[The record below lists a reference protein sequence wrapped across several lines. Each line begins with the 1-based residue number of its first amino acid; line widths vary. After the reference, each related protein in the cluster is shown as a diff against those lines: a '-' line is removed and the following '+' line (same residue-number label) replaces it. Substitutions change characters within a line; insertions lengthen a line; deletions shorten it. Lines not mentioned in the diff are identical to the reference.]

1 MAAVLSLALGVGAN
15 TAIFTLLDATILKPL
30 PVENPGRLIELL
42 TDRGGPHP
50 GNAFSY
56 QSLLHYRG
64 HAKTMD
70 VIASHES
77 TFFVA
82 SGTGQHEIGTGQYV
96 TGDYFQVLGVAAARG
111 RPIQPADDR
120 ADAPLVVV
128 LSDAYWRS
136 RFGADPSIV
145 ERTMTIDG
153 QPAHIVGVAPG
164 AFRGLVATQAVDFW
178 LPLSSEPLIRTPSF
192 TSSAGYKWLQLVAR
206 VRAGQAMETAQAE
219 AMALFQGAVIDPE
232 VAGRGE
238 SVRERVQRWRP
249 AVGSA
254 HSGLSMVRHEYGEP
268 LGILLAISGLVLL
281 IACVNVAN
289 LLLAR
294 AATRR
299 HEVAVRLS
307 LGASRSRVMRQL
319 LTESMVLALSGAAAG
334 VALAYG
340 MCQGLVRLLAS
351 AQPVVLDVG
360 PDGRVL
366 AFAALLALIAGA
378 VFGLAPA
385 WRTASV
391 AAPAT
396 ALQAGHRVPGGR
408 DRRVLSRL
416 LVTSQVALSV
426 MMLIA
431 GGLFLRSLQNIRAID
446 LGFDRGS
453 VLIVT
458 TDASRSGLNADGL
471 RAMYRNTISRL
482 EAIASVRSASVSQL
496 TPIWG
501 GGTERSVFVHPIG
514 SEERRE
520 TPSVYMNWVSPG
532 YFATMGTPIY
542 SGRDFTWRDTPASA
556 QVAIVNRAMARQYFG
571 TETPLGAR
579 LESHDNT
586 FEIVAVVGDAKY
598 LDVRESLQ
606 PTVYFHWAQQSDE
619 LLLQQNVRGGQFA
632 IRSDLPPASLA
643 AAARAAMHDLLPS
656 MAVTKIWTLEDQLN
670 ASIVRERMLSLL
682 SGGFAVLGLLLAAI
696 GLYGVMAYSVARR
709 TNEIGI
715 RMALGAQP
723 VQIAATVV
731 REALILTTI
740 GIVAGAAA
748 ALWLS
753 GTLQALLYGLTP
765 TDRPTAIA
773 VAALML
779 ITGLSAAYLPSRRAT
794 NIDPTVALRAE

>member
-1 MAAVLSLALGVGAN
+1 
-15 TAIFTLLDATILKPL
+15 
-30 PVENPGRLIELL
+30 
-42 TDRGGPHP
+42 
-50 GNAFSY
+50 
-56 QSLLHYRG
+56 
-64 HAKTMD
+64 
-70 VIASHES
+70 
-77 TFFVA
+77 
-82 SGTGQHEIGTGQYV
+82 
-96 TGDYFQVLGVAAARG
+96 
-111 RPIQPADDR
+111 
-120 ADAPLVVV
+120 
-128 LSDAYWRS
+128 
-136 RFGADPSIV
+136 
-145 ERTMTIDG
+145 
-153 QPAHIVGVAPG
+153 
-164 AFRGLVATQAVDFW
+164 
-178 LPLSSEPLIRTPSF
+178 
-192 TSSAGYKWLQLVAR
+192 
-206 VRAGQAMETAQAE
+206 
-219 AMALFQGAVIDPE
+219 MALFQAAVIEPE

-254 HSGLSMVRHEYGEP
+254 RSGLSRVRQEYGEL

-307 LGASRSRVMRQL
+307 LGASRSRLVRQL
-319 LTESMVLALSGAAAG
+319 LTESMLLALSGAAVG

-340 MCQGLVRLLAS
+340 MCQGLVQLLAS
-351 AQPVVLDVG
+351 AQPVVVDVG

-366 AFAALLALIAGA
+366 AFAALLALMTGV

-391 AAPAT
+391 AAPAS
-396 ALQAGHRVPGGR
+396 ALQAGTRVPGGR
-408 DRRVLSRL
+408 DRRMLSRL

-446 LGFDRGS
+446 PGFDSGS

-458 TDASRSGLNADGL
+458 ADASRSGLDADGL
-471 RAMYRNTISRL
+471 RTMYRDMIARLGTIG
-482 EAIASVRSASVSQL
+482 SVRSASVSQV

-514 SEERRE
+514 SVERRE
-520 TPSVYMNWVSPG
+520 TSSVYMNWVSPG

-542 SGRDFTWRDTPASA
+542 SGRDFTWRDTPGSA

-579 LESHDNT
+579 IESHDRT
-586 FEIVAVVGDAKY
+586 FEIIAVVGDAKY
-598 LDVRESLQ
+598 LDVRESIQ

-619 LLLQQNVRGGQFA
+619 ELLHQNVREAQFA
-632 IRSDLPPASLA
+632 IRTDLPPGSLA
-643 AAARAAMHDLLPS
+643 PGARAAMRDLVPS
-656 MAVTKIWTLEDQLN
+656 MAVIKTWTLEDQLN

-682 SGGFAVLGLLLAAI
+682 SGGFAMLGLLLAAI

-723 VQIAATVV
+723 VQIAGMVV
-731 REALILTTI
+731 REALLLTAV
-740 GIVAGAAA
+740 GIVAGVAA

-753 GTLQALLYGLTP
+753 GTLHAQLYGLTP

-773 VAALML
+773 VAAVML

-794 NIDPTVALRAE
+794 HIDPTVALRAE